1 MSSLHGCILNDLSLN
16 FLSKIFTCVFS
27 NQLWILFSRGKNN
40 ILLAALVCKILFS
53 HSKIKFISSRHRVI
67 SSMYIYIF
75 LSPDRFLLLY
85 SYFYFINWTLDES
98 INWYICQRTA
108 IRTSTFITLK
118 KQLNWSLSV
127 GVCMEQGTIWYFIQV
142 LAVCQLSLLFKLL
155 HGDTV
160 LCNKKEKTKIMVQ
173 QKKALLWRSR

>member
-1 MSSLHGCILNDLSLN
+1 M
-16 FLSKIFTCVFS
+16 
-27 NQLWILFSRGKNN
+27 
-40 ILLAALVCKILFS
+40 
-53 HSKIKFISSRHRVI
+53 
-67 SSMYIYIF
+67 
-75 LSPDRFLLLY
+75 
-85 SYFYFINWTLDES
+85 
-98 INWYICQRTA
+98 
-108 IRTSTFITLK
+108 RTSTFITLK

-173 QKKALLWRSR
+173 QKKALL